1 LDEIREQAAKKEVS
15 YADFLDELPSESL
28 GPPWRSVCP
37 TSGRFEKIARG
48 ETKIV
53 EKEIFPVTEHRRRPI
68 QRDVL
73 KLARKAA
80 ARVEKKSGL

>member
-53 EKEIFPVTEHRRRPI
+53 EKEIFLSCPRGGAYR
-68 QRDVL
+68 
-73 KLARKAA
+73 LAQPAKENAMGGRF
-80 ARVEKKSGL
+80 R